1 MKKTEGIKMTLYELT
16 QEQLFLYEML
26 SSGSALDIETGEI
39 DPVVAERLEIN
50 GKDLDE
56 KIKAVGIVYKQLLSD
71 AKALKDEEETLAIR
85 RKRTERNAE
94 LIKNRLQNSMIML
107 GRNNFKDSKLDISF
121 RKSTKTEIINE
132 AIIPEEYLKI
142 ETTKTPLKAEIKT
155 AIQNGVDVPGAIIVE
170 TQNIQ
175 IK

>member
-1 MKKTEGIKMTLYELT
+1 MTLYELT

-26 SSGSALDIETGEI
+26 TNGDAVDQETGEI

-56 KIKAVGIVYKQLLSD
+56 KIKAVGIVYKQLLAD
-71 AKALKDEEETLAIR
+71 ANALKNEENNLAKRR
-85 RKRTERNAE
+85 RKVERNAE
-94 LIKNRLQNSMIML
+94 LIKNRLQNSMLLL
-107 GRNNFKDSKLDISF
+107 GRDKFKDSKLDISF

-132 AIIPEEYLKI
+132 TIIPEEFMKI
-142 ETTKTPLKAEIKT
+142 ETTRTPLKAEIKT

-175 IK
+175 IN